1 MPLFDNNSEERGE
14 VWGKSRGMT
23 KSKQNGTELDK

>member
-14 VWGKSRGMT
+14 VWGKSKGND
-23 KSKQNGTELDK
+23 KEQTEWHRVR